1 MKEKTDLRVIK
12 TRNVLYKALIDLM
25 KEKLFEEI
33 KVSDICNK
41 ALLNRSTFYAHYQ
54 DKYELLQDFLN
65 FLQKEF
71 IKELEKNN
79 EKLSIRNIILN

>member
-1 MKEKTDLRVIK
+1 MKDKTDLRVIK

-41 ALLNRSTFYAHYQ
+41 ALVNRSTILCA
-54 DKYELLQDFLN
+54 
-65 FLQKEF
+65 
-71 IKELEKNN
+71 
-79 EKLSIRNIILN
+79 LSR